1 MITVIISSIEAKIKS
16 LVKSFSFTV
25 QCLYNVYE
33 GYLLLV
39 GKLLNYEK
47 NEGVELFMSKHPLE
61 KWGSL
66 MGGKN
71 TRWIVAAL
79 WIVFAVVLAFIFP
92 QINSVENYAGEEIP
106 ETYTSIQASKIIEE
120 QFATDSGIPLLIT
133 WYNKSGLTE
142 QDVTNIQGLYK
153 ELAQNPL
160 PGQETIPPF
169 HEMPVQALMGS
180 LSENGAAL
188 VTPIFFSAD
197 ETTEVLKENLQML
210 TEKTEVQFGENP
222 YENKLEDEGL
232 HARFSGPVGISVD
245 ATDLFKSADV
255 QLMIATVIIILVI
268 LLVIYRS
275 PILAIIPLA
284 VVGIAFLVVSPLLG
298 AMAENGWID
307 KDAQAV
313 SIMIVLLFG
322 AGTDYCLFLITR
334 YRDKLLT
341 EENKFT
347 ALAQAVRESTGAIV
361 MSGLTVVIGLATLG
375 LADYGA
381 FQRFAVPFSFG
392 VLITGFAVVTLLPAI
407 LGILGRAAFWP
418 FIPRTEVAEKAQAE
432 KKNKPLKAR
441 KENHRFMRVVGEFVT
456 AKPWLVIVVAGAI
469 LLGLAFTSTNI
480 KYNYDLISSFPEDMQ
495 SREGFTIIEEN
506 FTAGELAPVQL
517 LVDTEGKALNIGE
530 QLANLPYVGLVKDVR
545 TGETNAN
552 IQLYEIELNKDPYSN
567 AAMDDIKQMKI
578 DVKSILADHSLVDG
592 TFWIGGETSS
602 QLDKKVV
609 QLGDEKLIQPV
620 MIMIIFVVLLVYLRA
635 VITSI
640 QLMITVVISFFSAL
654 GAGWL
659 IIHYGLGHEAMASA
673 IPLYSFVF
681 IIALGNDYNI
691 FMISDIW
698 KNRKHGIEHKK
709 AISEGIASTGAVIT
723 SAGLIL
729 AGTFLVLASLPIQLL
744 VQFGIVTA
752 VGILLDTFVVRPLL
766 VPALITVFGK
776 WSYWPNKKLL
786 K

>member
-1 MITVIISSIEAKIKS
+1 
-16 LVKSFSFTV
+16 
-25 QCLYNVYE
+25 
-33 GYLLLV
+33 
-39 GKLLNYEK
+39 
-47 NEGVELFMSKHPLE
+47 MSKHPLE
-61 KWGSL
+61 KWGSI

-71 TRWIVAAL
+71 TRWVVVAL
-79 WIVFAVVLAFIFP
+79 WLIFAVALAFIFP
-92 QINSVENYAGEEIP
+92 QINSVENYAGEELP
-106 ETYTSIQASKIIEE
+106 ETYTSVKAGQIIEE
-120 QFATDSGIPLLIT
+120 QFASDSGIPLLIT
-133 WYNKSGLTE
+133 WYKESGLTE
-142 QDVTNIQGLYK
+142 QDLTKIQSLYK
-153 ELAQNPL
+153 DLAENPL
-160 PGQETIPPF
+160 QGQEMIPPF
-169 HEMPVQALMGS
+169 HEIPVQALMGS
-180 LSENGAAL
+180 LSENGAAI
-188 VTPIFFSAD
+188 VTPVFFSSS
-197 ETTEVLKENLQML
+197 ETTEVFKENLSLL
-210 TEKTEVQFGENP
+210 TEKTEAQFGENP
-222 YENKLEDEGL
+222 YETNLEEDGL

-245 ATDLFKSADV
+245 ATDLFQAADV
-255 QLMIATVIIILVI
+255 KLMIATVVIILVI

-275 PILAIIPLA
+275 PILAIIPLV

-298 AMAENGWID
+298 AMADNGWID

-313 SIMIVLLFG
+313 AIMIVLLFG

-334 YRDKLLT
+334 FRDILLT

-347 ALAQAVRESTGAIV
+347 ALAVAVRESTGAIV

-392 VLITGFAVVTLLPAI
+392 VLITGFAVVTLLPAV

-418 FIPRTEVAEKAQAE
+418 FVPRTVEGDTAYAQ
-432 KKNKPLKAR
+432 KKNKPVKPR
-441 KENHRFMRVVGEFVT
+441 KQNHRYMRMVGEFVT
-456 AKPWLVIVVAGAI
+456 SKPWLVIIVAGAI
-469 LLGLAFTSTNI
+469 LIGLALNAMNI

-517 LVDTEGKALNIGE
+517 LVDTQGNELNIQQ
-530 QLANLPYVGLVKDVR
+530 QLAALPYVGVVKDVR
-545 TGETNAN
+545 TGETNEA
-552 IQLYEIELNKDPYSN
+552 IQLYEIDLNKDPYSN
-567 AAMDDIKQMKI
+567 AAMDDVEQMKT
-578 DVKSILADHSLVDG
+578 DVKTILADNNLANG
-592 TFWIGGETSS
+592 EFWIGGETSS

-620 MIMIIFVVLLVYLRA
+620 MIIIIFVVLLVYLRA
-635 VITSI
+635 IITSI
-640 QLMITVVISFFSAL
+640 QLMVTVVISFFSAL

-659 IIHYGLGHEAMASA
+659 IIHYGLGHEAMSSA

-698 KNRKHGIEHKK
+698 KNRKRGVPHKE
-709 AISEGIASTGAVIT
+709 AISNGIASTGAVIT

-752 VGILLDTFVVRPLL
+752 VGVLLDTFVVRPLL

-776 WSYWPNKKLL
+776 WSYWPNKKIQ
-786 K
+786 